1 MGEQMKMKR
10 KCKFCESIAFEIRI
24 TLPNEA
30 GVDVEIDIGVY
41 AEFAYLCPK
50 CGRISLYKRGEEGG
64 FLEKTTVE
72 NVLTG

>member
-1 MGEQMKMKR
+1 
-10 KCKFCESIAFEIRI
+10 
-24 TLPNEA
+24 
-30 GVDVEIDIGVY
+30 VEIDIGVY